1 MQRKCPNGNRAQYRS
16 FRRKR
21 SSLWSWWRR
30 MRKGPIRSTSS
41 FSGGQ
46 HSHNITITIITFG
59 IILIKKEKRTAAT
72 VPFQPIRRRLDAGQK
87 VCGASEISRDPS
99 TSSQW
104 EPRSVQSGQFGQ
116 RMIVRPLCL
125 HIHIF
130 SSFSR
135 TQTNKHTNANDSL
148 NMRKWWSRKFYGV
161 CAVGSGS

>member
-1 MQRKCPNGNRAQYRS
+1 MQRKCPNRGQYRS

-30 MRKGPIRSTSS
+30 MRRGPIRSISS

-46 HSHNITITIITFG
+46 HSHNISTTIITFG
-59 IILIKKEKRTAAT
+59 MILMKKEKRIGAT
-72 VPFQPIRRRLDAGQK
+72 VPFHPIRRRLDARQK
-87 VCGASEISRDPS
+87 VCGGSAISRDPS

-130 SSFSR
+130 SSFGR
-135 TQTNKHTNANDSL
+135 TRTNKHTNANDSL